1 MFDLCVNFR
10 ALTQPHLAIDKNED
24 QALVYV
30 PFPLTSI
37 SDGPTPAHPVPL
49 PPFLVS
55 RTGPSPPYASSP
67 STWCPSQRAFNLVYG
82 KCCLHDSSS
91 LGMGTMPVA
100 YSSHIPHSSVYGAG
114 TIIPSVTEETGVREV
129 KSVSQDHATRSLP
142 LNHAFLTPKPRCFR
156 FVMPFPCLT
165 HLCNLNSE

>member
-1 MFDLCVNFR
+1 MKIRRLCMCHSLWL
-10 ALTQPHLAIDKNED
+10 AYPPDQPLLTL
-24 QALVYV
+24 
-30 PFPLTSI
+30 F
-37 SDGPTPAHPVPL
+37 
-49 PPFLVS
+49 PFLLSWSVEQI
-55 RTGPSPPYASSP
+55 PSLPYASSP